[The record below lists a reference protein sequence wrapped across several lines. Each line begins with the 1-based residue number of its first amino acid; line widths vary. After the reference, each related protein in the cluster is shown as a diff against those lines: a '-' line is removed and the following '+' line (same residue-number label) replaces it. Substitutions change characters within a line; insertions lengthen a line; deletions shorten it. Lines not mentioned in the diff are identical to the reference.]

1 MMRWRRELGL
11 RGEAVGIGIDRMDYT
26 KGICERFRA
35 IDRFL
40 GKNPEYRERLVFVQI
55 AVPSRSRIRNY
66 KLLEEQIENLAEE
79 INLKW
84 ASETWRPIVLIKEM
98 VAHARLVALHRLADF
113 CLITSL
119 HDGMN
124 LVAKEYVASRVDGD
138 GALILSEFAGAS
150 RELTDAIPINPF
162 NEGETAEAIRL
173 ALEMP
178 EEERRRRMQKM
189 RAVVAEN
196 NIYRWAGKIISALLR
211 VEFLSNAQADAA
223 TLVAGR
229 AR

>member
-1 MMRWRRELGL
+1 MWTREDLLELIHCKLQGYGFIL
-11 RGEAVGIGIDRMDYT
+11 VSHSEPYREVNQRVADAVLEEAGIDWIDYT
-26 KGICERFRA
+26 RGICERFRA

-55 AVPSRSRIRNY
+55 AVPSRSRIANY
-66 KLLEEQIENLAEE
+66 RLLGEQIENLAEE
-79 INLKW
+79 VNLKW

-98 VAHARLVALHRLADF
+98 VPHSRLVALHRLADF

-124 LVAKEYVASRVDGD
+124 LVATEYVAS
-138 GALILSEFAGAS
+138 S
-150 RELTDAIPINPF
+150 
-162 NEGETAEAIRL
+162 
-173 ALEMP
+173 
-178 EEERRRRMQKM
+178 
-189 RAVVAEN
+189 
-196 NIYRWAGKIISALLR
+196 
-211 VEFLSNAQADAA
+211 AQADAP